1 MGIKNIAEDVV
12 LVDLPPD
19 GAKRAEVL
27 KAVNEVVSNKSDSD
41 VIMDFSGVEIINS
54 WNISN
59 LLILRGLL
67 DESGHKVVLC
77 NLSTVTKCIFVV
89 AGLTEIFTF
98 ADNRPAALE
107 ILGKANL
114 SANTPSQ

>member
-12 LVDLPPD
+12 LVALPPD
-19 GAKRAEVL
+19 GARRAEVL

-59 LLILRGLL
+59 LLILQSLL
-67 DESGHKVVLC
+67 ADSDHKLVLC
-77 NLSTVTKCIFVV
+77 NVTTVTKCIFVV
-89 AGLTEIFTF
+89 AGLSDIFIF
-98 ADNRPAALE
+98 ADGKPAALE
-107 ILGKANL
+107 AVGKTRL
-114 SANTPSQ
+114 